1 MRGVGRGWLVL
12 AVVGALLVFAQDAWS
27 ADRFV
32 GDTAIYTEPGPASVP
47 AANVLLLIE
56 RGVSAE
62 LLREALPA
70 ALAPWRDRVRVGLMV
85 FGGAERGGGLLLP
98 VGDLAGEE
106 DWRRFNEQLTL
117 LPAEE
122 NPEESGSA
130 LAEALLD
137 GVFYFERDRQA
148 STAPIAGAEFPASP
162 IAADCQKNIFLVLA
176 SGSLTGEPVAER
188 TDRISLADGDGDGY
202 VADEIAGAA
211 YAGDLAADLD
221 ERQNVRTH
229 ALVLTG
235 ENALLQ
241 AVAEDGRGL
250 YRSVANAAEI
260 GAGLGEML
268 ANLTAD
274 AASSFSTPSLSL
286 GPGESTVAQS
296 RIYLSFFKPCSQ
308 KPWRGNLK
316 KYAIDGE
323 GRIVDR
329 NGAAALCPD
338 ARDTA
343 ACAGVAAGDFKPDS
357 VSFWSSHA
365 DGGVVAAG
373 GVGEVLRSAD
383 ERQIYSNLSDQD
395 DLTHSTN
402 AVTADNLSP
411 ARLGLSDAE
420 AAGRLLAYLQG
431 ADAFDEDG
439 DGLLSERRDWLL
451 GDLLHARPT
460 VVPYRRFPPNAEA
473 ESDPAQNRTV
483 VFVGGNDGMLHAFRD
498 ADGQELWSFIPD
510 VLLPEL
516 AALAGVGHGYYVDG
530 TVVPF
535 IYDRDGDGNIGPGP
549 EQDADDRDPP
559 GMVDNGVDDRVILFF
574 GLRRGGGSY
583 YALDVTVPE
592 RPKFLWKFDRDT
604 VGGDGRPLFPELG
617 ESWSEPRLARVR
629 IGGTVRDVAFIG
641 AGYDVAEDGRY
652 GAVADYPQPSLAAVG
667 AGPTTSAGRIGAD
680 QAIVSG
686 RGVYAFAVATRD
698 AQGVPLIVSAPERVW
713 GWTVLDDARLDRP
726 IPGEIAVLDADGD
739 GYADRLYA
747 VDLGGRLWRFTLAA
761 DGPANW
767 SGTLVFAPDPT
778 AGRKAFS
785 GLSLACSG
793 GRWLVAYGSGDR
805 AHPLNTAVTDRF
817 YLIRDHGL
825 TDGQPIAESDL
836 VDVTGDAL
844 QLEDSDESAR
854 GELLAALLAE
864 DSSGWMI
871 SLERLDQDGQAG
883 GEKVLTAPLIF
894 NRVVYFSTYMPDAAE
909 ELPQRPCIVGNP
921 GSARLYAVDWRTGE
935 AVLNFHLDNDG
946 EGEDAANPR
955 ALGSRREV
963 LRRADRGVA
972 LGTGPASGIVTLLGA
987 QDAELLVGAGGG
999 LHRRSATLGG
1009 VIFPL
1014 YWRQW

>member
-1 MRGVGRGWLVL
+1 MRWV
-12 AVVGALLVFAQDAWS
+12 AVVAFLLGMASVGWA

-56 RGVSAE
+56 RGVSEE

-85 FGGAERGGGLLLP
+85 FGGAETGGRLLWP

-106 DWRRFNEQLTL
+106 DWQRFNDLL
-117 LPAEE
+117 SLPAAE
-122 NPEESGSA
+122 NPEEFPSA
-130 LAEALLD
+130 LVEALLD
-137 GVFYFERDRQA
+137 GVFYFERDRPA
-148 STAPIAGAEFPASP
+148 ATAPVGDAEFPASP
-162 IAADCQKNIFLVLA
+162 IAAACQKNIFIVLA
-176 SGSLTGEPVAER
+176 PGSVTASAPPER
-188 TDRISLADGDGDGY
+188 TDHLVLTDGDGDGY
-202 VADEIAGAA
+202 VGDEVAARA

-221 ERQNVRTH
+221 DRQNLRTH
-229 ALVLTG
+229 ALALAG
-235 ENALLQ
+235 ENALLR

-260 GAGLGEML
+260 GAALGEML

-274 AASSFSTPSLSL
+274 AASSFSTPSLAL
-286 GPGESTVAQS
+286 GPGSASVAQS
-296 RIYLSFFKPCSQ
+296 RIYLSFFQPRSQ

-316 KYAIDGE
+316 KYAIDGQ
-323 GRIVDR
+323 GRVVDR

-338 ARDTA
+338 ARDAA
-343 ACAGVAAGDFKPDS
+343 ACVGTAAGDFKPGS

-373 GVGEVLRSAD
+373 GAGEVLRSAD
-383 ERQIYSNLSDQD
+383 ERQLYSNLSDQD
-395 DLTHSTN
+395 ELTHSTN

-411 ARLGLSDAE
+411 ARLGLSDVE
-420 AAGRLLAYLQG
+420 AAGRLLAYLHG
-431 ADAFDEDG
+431 ADAYDEDG
-439 DGLLSERRDWLL
+439 DGQTTERRDWLL

-460 VVPYRRFPPNAEA
+460 VVSYRRFPANAEA
-473 ESDPAQNRTV
+473 ENDPAQNLTV

-498 ADGQELWSFIPD
+498 ADGRELWSFIPD

-516 AALAGVGHGYYVDG
+516 ATLVGVGHGYYVDG
-530 TVVPF
+530 TAVPF

-549 EQDADDRDPP
+549 EQDTDDRDPP
-559 GMVDNGVDDRVILFF
+559 GIVDNGADDRVILLF
-574 GLRRGGGSY
+574 GLRRGGGAY

-592 RPKFLWKFDRDT
+592 RPKFFWKFDRET

-617 ESWSEPRLARVR
+617 ESWSEPRLARIR
-629 IGGTVRDVAFIG
+629 LGGAVRDVAFIG

-652 GAVADYPQPSLAAVG
+652 GAVADYPQPNSPAVG
-667 AGPTTSAGRIGAD
+667 VGPTTSAGHIGTD
-680 QAIVSG
+680 QAITSG
-686 RGVYAFAVATRD
+686 RGVYAFALATRD
-698 AQGVPLIVSAPERVW
+698 AGGVPLIASAPERVW
-713 GWTVLDDARLDRP
+713 GWTALDDARLDRP
-726 IPGEIAVLDADGD
+726 IPGEITVLDGDED
-739 GYADRLYA
+739 GYADLLYA

-761 DGPANW
+761 DDPANW

-778 AGRKAFS
+778 AGLKAFS
-785 GLSLACSG
+785 GLSLARSG

-817 YLIRDHGL
+817 YLIRDQGL
-825 TDGQPIAESDL
+825 TDAEPIAESAL

-844 QLEDSDESAR
+844 QLEDNDESAR

-864 DSSGWMI
+864 DCPGWMI
-871 SLERLDQDGQAG
+871 SLERLDQAG
-883 GEKVLTAPLIF
+883 RPAGEKVLGAPLIF
-894 NRVVYFSTYMPDAAE
+894 NRVVYFTTYMPDAPEA
-909 ELPQRPCIVGNP
+909 LPQVPCVVGNP
-921 GSARLYAVDWRTGE
+921 GSAWLYAVDWRTGE
-935 AVLNFHLDNDG
+935 AVLNFHLDNDR
-946 EGEDAANPR
+946 EGADAANPR
-955 ALGSRREV
+955 ALGPRREI
-963 LRRADRGVA
+963 LRRADRGVS
-972 LGTGPASGIVTLLGA
+972 LGAGLPGGFVTLLDGGEG
-987 QDAELLVGAGGG
+987 ELLVGAGGR
-999 LHRRSATLGG
+999 LHRRPATLGG

>member
-1 MRGVGRGWLVL
+1 
-12 AVVGALLVFAQDAWS
+12 LLVSAQDGWA

-56 RGVSAE
+56 RGVSEE
-62 LLREALPA
+62 LLREALPT

-85 FGGAERGGGLLLP
+85 FGGAETGGGLLLP

-106 DWRRFNEQLTL
+106 DWRRFIEQLTL
-117 LPAEE
+117 LSAEE

-148 STAPIAGAEFPASP
+148 STAPIANAEFPASP
-162 IAADCQKNIFLVLA
+162 ISADCQKNIFLVLA
-176 SGSLTGEPVAER
+176 SGSLRGEPVAER
-188 TDRISLADGDGDGY
+188 TDRISLVDGDGDGY
-202 VADEIAGAA
+202 VADEIAARA

-235 ENALLQ
+235 VNALLQ

-250 YRSVANAAEI
+250 YRSVASAGEI
-260 GAGLGEML
+260 GAALGEML

-286 GPGESTVAQS
+286 GPGISSVSQS
-296 RIYLSFFKPCSQ
+296 RIYLSFFKPRSQ
-308 KPWRGNLK
+308 KPWLGNLK

-338 ARDTA
+338 ARDAA
-343 ACAGVAAGDFKPDS
+343 ACAGVAAGEFKPDS
-357 VSFWSSHA
+357 VSFWSA
-365 DGGVVAAG
+365 RTDGGVVEAG
-373 GVGEVLRSAD
+373 GAGEMLRAGE
-383 ERQIYSNLSDQD
+383 ERRIYSNLSDHA
-395 DLTHSTN
+395 DLTHSAN
-402 AVTADNLSP
+402 AVTAANLSP
-411 ARLGLSDAE
+411 ARIGLSGVE
-420 AAGRLLAYLQG
+420 AAGRLHAYLQG
-431 ADAFDEDG
+431 ADVYDEDG
-439 DGLLSERRDWLL
+439 DGQTTEARDWLL

-460 VVPYRRFPPNAEA
+460 VVSYRRFPANAEA
-473 ESDPAQNRTV
+473 ESDPAQNRTLI
-483 VFVGGNDGMLHAFRD
+483 FVGGNDGMLHAFRD
-498 ADGQELWSFIPD
+498 ADGRELWSFIPD

-516 AALAGVGHGYYVDG
+516 AGLDGVAHGYYVDG
-530 TVVPF
+530 TAVPF

-549 EQDADDRDPP
+549 EQDADDRDSP
-559 GMVDNGVDDRVILFF
+559 GMVDNGLDDRVILLF
-574 GLRRGGGSY
+574 GLRRGGGAY

-592 RPKFLWKFDRDT
+592 HPKFLWKFDRDT

-629 IGGTVRDVAFIG
+629 LGGAVRDVAFIG
-641 AGYDVAEDGRY
+641 TGYDVAEDGRF
-652 GAVADYPQPSLAAVG
+652 GAVADYPQPNSPAVG
-667 AGPTTSAGRIGAD
+667 AGPTTSPGQVGAA
-680 QAIVSG
+680 QAIAFG

-698 AQGVPLIVSAPERVW
+698 ARGVPLLASAPERVW
-713 GWTVLDDARLDRP
+713 GWTARDDARLDRP
-726 IPGEIAVLDADGD
+726 IPGEIAVLDGDED

-747 VDLGGRLWRFTLAA
+747 VDLGGRLWRFMVGET
-761 DGPANW
+761 DPANW
-767 SGTLVFAPDPT
+767 LGSLVFAPDPA
-778 AGRKAFS
+778 AGLKAFS
-785 GLSLACSG
+785 GLSLARSG

-817 YLIRDHGL
+817 YLIRDQGL
-825 TDGQPIAESDL
+825 TDAQPISESAL

-844 QLEDSDESAR
+844 QLEGTDENAR

-864 DSSGWMI
+864 DCPGWMI
-871 SLERLDQDGQAG
+871 SLERLDQGGQPG
-883 GEKVLTAPLIF
+883 GEKVLGAPLIF
-894 NRVVYFSTYMPDAAE
+894 NRVVYFTTYMPDAPEA
-909 ELPQRPCIVGNP
+909 LPQVPCVVGNP

-935 AVLNFHLDNDG
+935 AVLNFHPDNDG

-955 ALGSRREV
+955 ALGPRREI
-963 LRRADRGVA
+963 LRREDRGTA
-972 LGTGPASGIVTLLGA
+972 LGTGLPGGIVTLLDGGE
-987 QDAELLVGAGGG
+987 AELLVGAGEG
-999 LHRRSATLGG
+999 LHRRTATSGG